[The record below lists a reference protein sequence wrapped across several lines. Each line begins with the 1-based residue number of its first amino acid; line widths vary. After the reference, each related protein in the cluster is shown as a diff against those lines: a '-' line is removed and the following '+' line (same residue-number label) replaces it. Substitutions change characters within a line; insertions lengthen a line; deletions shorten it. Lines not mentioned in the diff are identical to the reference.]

1 MCFLC
6 STKAHLYPS
15 PPPWRR
21 RPPPP
26 RRRRPPPGR
35 RRSTVGWRRAI
46 PTMRIH
52 PRRRAVGALVVRR
65 RRRIKIPRW
74 PVVGPGRGRAIPAV
88 RVPRRRWPSGR
99 NAVVGAVGGR
109 CVATP
114 RWRQRR
120 WAPVVGLPRRR
131 WAPCRRRRTVRVVVV
146 RRRGHWLPRIG
157 VPRGRRDGSVG
168 GQRPSPRGIRVR
180 IGGRGASLGPV
191 RRRWRPVP
199 VVGLHPGRA
208 PSPLRWRRE
217 PRRRMA
223 VVPRRGPV
231 RAPRR
236 GPSPQTMVAVG
247 GLLVPRRRRAVAYVL
262 SSVAPGSF
270 PIPFLRV
277 PSLRRPAAP
286 VGLVVRPGRWTSVL
300 GVPPVRRPPVPVIPS
315 CRRSSPLQGAPPLL
329 RPRTPTPRSVTASAP
344 LSTPTPRSAAASIR
358 APTPCT
364 HAPPLRASS
373 PSTHAPPTPSPAPVT
388 TGQLVP
394 SSPSPTTSEGT
405 PSPSPTQGRGSPAR
419 GADTQ
424 PLDLA
429 RLHAFR
435 DVRRRNVWQSKLFDA
450 GLQTHLTQRV
460 VLPDESNPPALPPI
474 GYHDGRDAALDLRK
488 GRAIQCQSVGLP
500 RGDNTRRRRRRRFLG

>member
-35 RRSTVGWRRAI
+35 RRSTVGWSRAI

-131 WAPCRRRRTVRVVVV
+131 WAPVVGLPRRQWASAVGLPRRGWAPVVGLPRRGWAPCRRRRAVWVVVV
-146 RRRGHWLPRIG
+146 RRRGHGLPRIR

-168 GQRPSPRGIRVR
+168 GYRPSPRGIRVR
-180 IGGRGASLGPV
+180 IGGGWASLGPV

-236 GPSPQTMVAVG
+236 GSSPQTTVAVG
-247 GLLVPRRRRAVAYVL
+247 GLLVPRRRGAVASVL
-262 SSVAPGSF
+262 SSVAPGSS

-286 VGLVVRPGRWTSVL
+286 VCLVVRPGRWTSVL

-315 CRRSSPLQGAPPLL
+315 CRRTSPLQGAPPLL

-344 LSTPTPRSAAASIR
+344 LSTPTLGAPRPRPLSVPLPL
-358 APTPCT
+358 APM
-364 HAPPLRASS
+364 PPLS
-373 PSTHAPPTPSPAPVT
+373 AP
-388 TGQLVP
+388 L
-394 SSPSPTTSEGT
+394 
-405 PSPSPTQGRGSPAR
+405 
-419 GADTQ
+419 
-424 PLDLA
+424 PLPLMPP
-429 RLHAFR
+429 
-435 DVRRRNVWQSKLFDA
+435 
-450 GLQTHLTQRV
+450 
-460 VLPDESNPPALPPI
+460 LPLPP
-474 GYHDGRDAALDLRK
+474 
-488 GRAIQCQSVGLP
+488 P
-500 RGDNTRRRRRRRFLG
+500 P